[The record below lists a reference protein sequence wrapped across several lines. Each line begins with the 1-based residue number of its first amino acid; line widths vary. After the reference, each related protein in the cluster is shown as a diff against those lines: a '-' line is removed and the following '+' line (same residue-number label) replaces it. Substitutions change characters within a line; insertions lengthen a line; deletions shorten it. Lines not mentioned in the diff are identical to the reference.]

1 MPPGRMG
8 EIELAMDLFFTEDP
22 QRGEAVAS
30 RLCSLNKQRQDIE
43 LEIHQQVE
51 EMLAG
56 QDAPEAIVLS
66 DPNWHQGLWALW
78 PPALQRSSAVPP
90 SSSVWRGIGERLS
103 SRSYGGFNLFASLT
117 QLSGPS
123 GELRGTRAG
132 GRFYHFQGKNP
143 GIP

>member
-1 MPPGRMG
+1 MAQSGCTPESLSAGSIGFVLAPRINAAGRMG

-56 QDAPEAIVLS
+56 QDAPGGHCPVRPQLAPGGCGHCGLPHCRGVL
-66 DPNWHQGLWALW
+66 
-78 PPALQRSSAVPP
+78 
-90 SSSVWRGIGERLS
+90 LS
-103 SRSYGGFNLFASLT
+103 HLPH
-117 QLSGPS
+117 LSG
-123 GELRGTRAG
+123 G
-132 GRFYHFQGKNP
+132 G
-143 GIP
+143 

>member
-1 MPPGRMG
+1 MG

-66 DPNWHQGLWALW
+66 DPNWHQG
-78 PPALQRSSAVPP
+78 V
-90 SSSVWRGIGERLS
+90 VGIVASRIAEEFCCPTFLICLEGDKGKAS

-117 QLSGPS
+117 QLSDLLESYG
-123 GELRGTRAG
+123 GHELA